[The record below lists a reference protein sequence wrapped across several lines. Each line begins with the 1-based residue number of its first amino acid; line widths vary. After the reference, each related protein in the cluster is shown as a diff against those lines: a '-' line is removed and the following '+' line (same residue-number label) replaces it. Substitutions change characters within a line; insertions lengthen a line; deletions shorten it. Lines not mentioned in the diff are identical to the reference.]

1 MQVLVWWNIMEPFPS
16 PRFNPSEL
24 TVTETLRFPSLLTFL
39 PPVTSRFIN
48 SFFGSLIW
56 NMNNPRFE
64 LWSNDSGMR
73 RMNNDSVL
81 GQGSSGQGM
90 LYLLIMTI
98 MFSGANAERVIESN
112 KSVGMKATA
121 WILALISTLVSI
133 FAMVFVIVHRQNKIV
148 RVGQPL

>member
-1 MQVLVWWNIMEPFPS
+1 
-16 PRFNPSEL
+16 
-24 TVTETLRFPSLLTFL
+24 
-39 PPVTSRFIN
+39 
-48 SFFGSLIW
+48 
-56 NMNNPRFE
+56 MNNPRFE